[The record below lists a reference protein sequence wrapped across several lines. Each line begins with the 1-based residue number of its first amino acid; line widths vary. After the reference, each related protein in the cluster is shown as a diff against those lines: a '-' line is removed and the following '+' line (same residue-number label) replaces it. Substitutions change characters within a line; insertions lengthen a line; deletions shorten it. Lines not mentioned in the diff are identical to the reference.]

1 MEYPEIIMDD
11 GHRCYNDPIMIENT
25 PRNPYHADSDDSGA
39 LASAP
44 FAGRQAVFGRI
55 YRHVTDPTKRTA
67 ITVIGQRRIGKTA
80 LLTAFPTVFRETHV
94 GAVIPMLQAPDDV
107 TVDWVLTIAEAI
119 AVATAKRGFTIR
131 RLDDVPPPGE
141 APGEAFA
148 WLVEVYLPA
157 VFAILRGMMRLALL
171 IDDAHVLLTS
181 VKQTRLPQDT
191 LPFLFGL
198 MAQFPNLDMVLTF
211 DAARESDLSALAPLT
226 NPDEALRLGSLSAEE
241 TRWLMQ
247 QPVRGLYALTEDA
260 ANAVY
265 RASGGL
271 PAPSQAFGYFLFR
284 KWAEQPGLNQFNGE
298 DIRALMQP
306 VMTLSAADFQGSW
319 NRLLPNEKLTLAAL
333 SNILYRD
340 PLRQVDAAVIESWMV
355 ETDVRL
361 DATAINVAL
370 RGLEYRE
377 WVEPTPEGV
386 RIKAGLM
393 HTWLLDNATPDKLPR
408 PTRRRGGSAS
418 ETTEIGLNRR
428 VRVPRWAL
436 VVGAAVILAAL
447 LAFLTLGG
455 QAGAP
460 PEIQVTVTLSGD
472 S

>member
-1 MEYPEIIMDD
+1 MECLEIIMDD
-11 GHRCYNDPIMIENT
+11 GYRCYNDSIMIENT
-25 PRNPYHADSDDSGA
+25 PRNPYHVDIDDSST
-39 LASAP
+39 LVSAP
-44 FAGRQAVFGRI
+44 FAGRQVIFGRI

-94 GAVIPMLQAPDDV
+94 GAIISMLQAPDDV
-107 TVDWVLTIAEAI
+107 TVDWVLSIAESI

-141 APGEAFA
+141 SPDEAFT

-171 IDDAHVLLTS
+171 IDDAHLLLTS
-181 VKQTRLPQDT
+181 IKQTRLPPET
-191 LPFLFGL
+191 LSFLSGL
-198 MAQFPNLDMVLTF
+198 MAQFPSLDMVLTF
-211 DAARESDLSALAPLT
+211 DAARESELSALAPLT
-226 NPDEALRLGSLSAEE
+226 NPDEALRLGSLTAEE
-241 TRWLMQ
+241 TRWLMR
-247 QPVRGLYALTEDA
+247 QPVRGLYALTDDA
-260 ANAVY
+260 ADAVY

-284 KWAEQPGLNQFNGE
+284 KWAEQPSLNQFDAE
-298 DIRALMQP
+298 DIRSLMQP
-306 VMTLSAADFQGSW
+306 VMTLSAPDFQASW

-340 PLRQVDAAVIESWMV
+340 PLRRVDASVIESWIV
-355 ETDVRL
+355 ETDVQL

-377 WVEPTPEGV
+377 WVEPTPDGV

-408 PTRRRGGSAS
+408 LARRRGVGGDTA
-418 ETTEIGLNRR
+418 EIGLNRR
-428 VRVPRWAL
+428 VHVPRWAL
-436 VVGAAVILAAL
+436 ILGGAVILAAL
-447 LAFLTLGG
+447 IAFLTLGG
-455 QAGAP
+455 QVGAP
-460 PEIQVTVTLSGD
+460 PEIQVTVTLSGE